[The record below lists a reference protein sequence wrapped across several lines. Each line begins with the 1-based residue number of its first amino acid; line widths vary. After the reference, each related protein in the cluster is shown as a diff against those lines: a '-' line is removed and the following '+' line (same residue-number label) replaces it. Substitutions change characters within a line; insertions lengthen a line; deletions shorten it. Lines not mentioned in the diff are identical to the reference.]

1 MGIFDR
7 VRESTTADRD
17 DDGSTSD
24 TTPAGDAAARA
35 DESGE
40 RSEAGSSLGNVQAAT
55 GGADAVPDTP
65 DGVEENYT

>member
-7 VRESTTADRD
+7 VRESTPADRD
-17 DDGSTSD
+17 EGSTRD
-24 TTPAGDAAARA
+24 TEPAADAGERP

-40 RSEAGSSLGNVQAAT
+40 RSDAGSSLDNVQAAT

-65 DGVEENYT
+65 DGVVENYT

>member
-7 VRESTTADRD
+7 VRESTPADRD
-17 DDGSTSD
+17 EGSRRD
-24 TTPAGDAAARA
+24 TEPAADAGERS

-40 RSEAGSSLGNVQAAT
+40 RSDAGSSLDNVQAAT